1 MLRHL
6 IPSCIPIRWE
16 VAILIFLGLVANYSL
31 RLNLSIA
38 IVEMSNSTSSD
49 GSVITW
55 SSEEKNYVLSAFFYG
70 YVVMQVEII
79 STPEPENHYEFLLDS
94 WWSPGGDIRNK
105 EGFWDQYVRNHYS
118 WSSHTTSCLL

>member
-1 MLRHL
+1 MIHHL

-16 VAILIFLGLVANYSL
+16 VAILIFFGLVANYSL

-49 GSVITW
+49 GTVITW

-79 STPEPENHYEFLLDS
+79 STHENHCELFLDS

-105 EGFWDQYVRNHYS
+105 EGFWDQHARNHYS

>member
-16 VAILIFLGLVANYSL
+16 VAILIFFGLVANYSL

-79 STPEPENHYEFLLDS
+79 STHENHREMFLDS

-118 WSSHTTSCLL
+118 WSPHTTSCLL

>member
-1 MLRHL
+1 MIRYL
-6 IPSCIPIRWE
+6 IPFCIPIRWE
-16 VAILIFLGLVANYSL
+16 VAILIFFGLVANYSL

-70 YVVMQVEII
+70 YVVMQVDLI
-79 STPEPENHYEFLLDS
+79 STHENHRELFLDS
-94 WWSPGGDIRNK
+94 WWSPGGD
-105 EGFWDQYVRNHYS
+105 VRN
-118 WSSHTTSCLL
+118 